1 MLTVSP
7 AHAKAHLSELLDK
20 VEAGE
25 AVIITR
31 HGRPAAQLRSVARSR
46 RPLPLDDLAAFAPL
60 CRVRGG
66 RARNGCA
73 RCEMKGFK
81 AQAGCSIS
89 TRVSS
94 RRLFFLRSTSDR
106 IAAFVRR
113 LPVEE
118 LTVSHWTRVEFSS
131 LIARDVRMSV
141 LDAATG
147 ARADARFEAMVDAS
161 FAVLL
166 PNADDFGLAKRYLG
180 KFNTGLRA
188 GDALHLAIAGNRQAA
203 AIYSLDKGLLMAGR
217 LLDLPVS
224 MGI

>member
-1 MLTVSP
+1 MLYFDTSF
-7 AHAKAHLSELLDK
+7 H
-20 VEAGE
+20 
-25 AVIITR
+25 
-31 HGRPAAQLRSVARSR
+31 
-46 RPLPLDDLAAFAPL
+46 APL
-60 CRVRGG
+60 VLP
-66 RARNGCA
+66 
-73 RCEMKGFK
+73 E
-81 AQAGCSIS
+81 
-89 TRVSS
+89 
-94 RRLFFLRSTSDR
+94 STSDK

-141 LDAATG
+141 VDAAAG

-166 PNADDFGLAKRYLG
+166 PSADDFGLAKRYLG

-224 MGI
+224 MEI

>member
-1 MLTVSP
+1 MLYFDTSF
-7 AHAKAHLSELLDK
+7 L
-20 VEAGE
+20 
-25 AVIITR
+25 
-31 HGRPAAQLRSVARSR
+31 
-46 RPLPLDDLAAFAPL
+46 APL
-60 CRVRGG
+60 VLP
-66 RARNGCA
+66 
-73 RCEMKGFK
+73 E
-81 AQAGCSIS
+81 
-89 TRVSS
+89 
-94 RRLFFLRSTSDR
+94 STSDK

-141 LDAATG
+141 LDAAAG

-188 GDALHLAIAGNRQAA
+188 GDALHLAIAGNRQAE
-203 AIYSLDKGLLMAGR
+203 AIYSLDKGPLMAGR

>member
-1 MLTVSP
+1 MLYFDTSF
-7 AHAKAHLSELLDK
+7 L
-20 VEAGE
+20 
-25 AVIITR
+25 
-31 HGRPAAQLRSVARSR
+31 
-46 RPLPLDDLAAFAPL
+46 APL
-60 CRVRGG
+60 VLP
-66 RARNGCA
+66 
-73 RCEMKGFK
+73 E
-81 AQAGCSIS
+81 
-89 TRVSS
+89 
-94 RRLFFLRSTSDR
+94 STSDK

-141 LDAATG
+141 LDAAAG
-147 ARADARFEAMVDAS
+147 ERADARFGAMVDAS

-203 AIYSLDKGLLMAGR
+203 AIYSLDKAF
-217 LLDLPVS
+217 
-224 MGI
+224 

>member
-1 MLTVSP
+1 VLYFDTSF
-7 AHAKAHLSELLDK
+7 L
-20 VEAGE
+20 
-25 AVIITR
+25 
-31 HGRPAAQLRSVARSR
+31 
-46 RPLPLDDLAAFAPL
+46 APL
-60 CRVRGG
+60 VLP
-66 RARNGCA
+66 
-73 RCEMKGFK
+73 E
-81 AQAGCSIS
+81 
-89 TRVSS
+89 
-94 RRLFFLRSTSDR
+94 STSDK

-141 LDAATG
+141 LDAAAG

-188 GDALHLAIAGNRQAA
+188 GDALHLAIAGNRQAEA
-203 AIYSLDKGLLMAGR
+203 FYSLDKGPLMAGR

>member
-1 MLTVSP
+1 VLYFDTSF
-7 AHAKAHLSELLDK
+7 L
-20 VEAGE
+20 
-25 AVIITR
+25 
-31 HGRPAAQLRSVARSR
+31 
-46 RPLPLDDLAAFAPL
+46 APL
-60 CRVRGG
+60 VLP
-66 RARNGCA
+66 
-73 RCEMKGFK
+73 E
-81 AQAGCSIS
+81 
-89 TRVSS
+89 
-94 RRLFFLRSTSDR
+94 STSDK

-131 LIARDVRMSV
+131 LIARDIRMSV
-141 LDAATG
+141 LDAAAG

>member
-1 MLTVSP
+1 MLYFDTSF
-7 AHAKAHLSELLDK
+7 L
-20 VEAGE
+20 
-25 AVIITR
+25 
-31 HGRPAAQLRSVARSR
+31 
-46 RPLPLDDLAAFAPL
+46 APL
-60 CRVRGG
+60 VLP
-66 RARNGCA
+66 
-73 RCEMKGFK
+73 E
-81 AQAGCSIS
+81 
-89 TRVSS
+89 
-94 RRLFFLRSTSDR
+94 STSDR

-113 LPVEE
+113 LPVED

-141 LDAATG
+141 LDAAAG

-188 GDALHLAIAGNRQAA
+188 GDALHLAIAANRQAA

-217 LLDLPVS
+217 LLDLPAS

>member
-1 MLTVSP
+1 MLYFDTSF
-7 AHAKAHLSELLDK
+7 L
-20 VEAGE
+20 
-25 AVIITR
+25 
-31 HGRPAAQLRSVARSR
+31 
-46 RPLPLDDLAAFAPL
+46 APL
-60 CRVRGG
+60 VLP
-66 RARNGCA
+66 
-73 RCEMKGFK
+73 E
-81 AQAGCSIS
+81 
-89 TRVSS
+89 
-94 RRLFFLRSTSDR
+94 LTSDR

-113 LPVEE
+113 LPVED

-141 LDAATG
+141 LDAAAG

-188 GDALHLAIAGNRQAA
+188 GDALHLAIAANRQAA

-217 LLDLPVS
+217 LLDLPAS